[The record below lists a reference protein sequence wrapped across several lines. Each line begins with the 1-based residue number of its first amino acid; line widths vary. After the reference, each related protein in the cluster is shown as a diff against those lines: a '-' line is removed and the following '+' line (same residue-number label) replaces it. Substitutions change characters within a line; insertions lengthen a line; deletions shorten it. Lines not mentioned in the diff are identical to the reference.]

1 MKIFGQIYVSNSRVF
16 GLDILRALAILFVV
30 LEHGNLLLPLQI
42 SSVIHFVIF
51 DGVTLFFVL
60 SGFLIGGI
68 LLKTL
73 NKQDHTPKTIFNFWK
88 RRWFRILPN
97 YFLILLILCFC
108 HLFFSEGYIL
118 NDIYKYFYFG
128 QNIFDTHP
136 MWFFTEAWSL
146 SIEEWFYLII
156 PLLLVASSRVLHRNV
171 KKGVLFSSL
180 LLIVLVTAFRLY
192 RFDHMTIISFDD
204 WDLFF
209 RKQVATRL
217 DSIMYGVIA
226 AYIQFY
232 YQEKWLKYKKEL
244 LIIGIFLLL
253 LSKFIIPRYAGV
265 DSLYNA
271 VFSFSLISIA
281 TVFLL
286 PFLSV
291 LKSNGGILFRSITF
305 ISLISYSMYL
315 LNLSLIQRWIIQKVD
330 WSFISTDLNVIILCK
345 YSLFWILLLVLSYLL
360 YRYFE
365 TPMTKLREKI

>member
-1 MKIFGQIYVSNSRVF
+1 MKIFGQLHVNENRVY

-30 LEHGNLLLPLQI
+30 LQHGNLLLPNEI
-42 SSVIHFVIF
+42 KSVIHYVIF
-51 DGVTLFFVL
+51 DGITLFFVL
-60 SGFLIGGI
+60 SGFLIGGM
-68 LLKTL
+68 LLKKL
-73 NKQDHTPKTIFNFWK
+73 NNEDHTPKTIMNFWI

-97 YFLILLILCFC
+97 YFLILLVLCFC
-108 HLFFSEGYIL
+108 HLFFSDEYIL
-118 NDIYKYFYFG
+118 NDMYKYFYFG

-136 MWFFTEAWSL
+136 MWFYTEAWSL

-156 PLLLVASSRVLHRNV
+156 PVLLVASSRILNRSI

-192 RFDHMTIISFDD
+192 RFDHMTIVSFDD

-217 DSIMYGVIA
+217 DSIMYGVLGA
-226 AYIQFY
+226 FIQFY
-232 YQEKWLKYKKEL
+232 YREKWLKYKKEL

-253 LSKFIIPRYAGV
+253 LSKFIIPRYAGL

-281 TVFLL
+281 TLFLL

-291 LKSNGGILFRSITF
+291 LKSSGGILFRSITF

-315 LNLSLIQRWIIQKVD
+315 LNLSIIQRWIIQKVD

-345 YSLFWILLLVLSYLL
+345 YSLYWILLLVLSYLL
-360 YRYFE
+360 YRYYE
-365 TPMTKLREKI
+365 APMTRLRDKF

>member
-1 MKIFGQIYVSNSRVF
+1 MKIFGQIQVNENRVY
-16 GLDILRALAILFVV
+16 GLDILRGLAILFVV
-30 LEHGNLLLPLQI
+30 LQHGNLLLPYEI
-42 SSVIHFVIF
+42 SSVIHYVIF
-51 DGVTLFFVL
+51 DGITLFFVL
-60 SGFLIGGI
+60 SGFLIGGM
-68 LLKTL
+68 LLKIL

-108 HLFFSEGYIL
+108 HLFFSDEYIL
-118 NDIYKYFYFG
+118 NDMYKYFYFG

-146 SIEEWFYLII
+146 SVEEWFYLII
-156 PLLLVASSRVLHRNV
+156 PLLLVASSRIFNRNI

-192 RFDHMTIISFDD
+192 RFDHMTIVSFDD

-217 DSIMYGVIA
+217 DSIMYGVIGA
-226 AYIQFY
+226 FIQFY
-232 YQEKWLKYKKEL
+232 YREKWLKYKKEL
-244 LIIGIFLLL
+244 LIIGVFLLL
-253 LSKFIIPRYAGV
+253 LSKFIIPRYADL

-281 TVFLL
+281 TLCLL

-291 LKSNGGILFRSITF
+291 LKSSGGILFRSITF

-315 LNLSLIQRWIIQKVD
+315 LNLSIIQRWIIQKVD
-330 WSFISTDLNVIILCK
+330 WSFISTNLNVIILFK
-345 YSLFWILLLVLSYLL
+345 YSVYWILLLVLSYLL

-365 TPMTKLREKI
+365 TPMTKLREKF